1 MQKKLIAV
9 FICVI
14 TALFSLNGFAVFA
27 TNATTTTTTTPKT
40 TKKKNTSSVY
50 QLVKFKESNPNT
62 VNMLKSITLTIET
75 MGITNLNTKFTSEDT
90 TIATVE
96 KLNNTNVKVIGLREG
111 AVYIYA
117 ECGDKSAKFRVFV
130 RSADGTMGGVD
141 TLNVSSVPDKVLD
154 VASGEPIASE
164 FTYEGPPVSEE
175 DIFDDLKYEKTNPV
189 TIVVGIIG
197 WGLIIIGIMLVVT
210 IILQNRNPRTNRF
223 PGGSRNRFSKHYNK
237 SKRILP
243 DHYYRNLKKW

>member
-1 MQKKLIAV
+1 MQKKLLTLL
-9 FICVI
+9 ICVI
-14 TALFSLNGFAVFA
+14 TALFTASSIACFAA
-27 TNATTTTTTTPKT
+27 PTTTTTTKTT

-75 MGITNLNTKFTSEDT
+75 TGITNLNTKFTSDDT
-90 TIATVE
+90 TIASVE
-96 KLNNTNVKVIGLREG
+96 KINNTNVKVVGLREG
-111 AVYIYA
+111 AVYIHA
-117 ECGDKSAKFRVFV
+117 ECGDISAKFRVFV

-141 TLNVSSVPDKVLD
+141 TLDVSSVPDQVLD
-154 VASGEPIASE
+154 VASGTPVVSE
-164 FTYEGPPVSEE
+164 FNYNGPPVSEE
-175 DIFDDLKYEKTNPV
+175 DIFENLEYESTSPV
-189 TIVVGIIG
+189 TIVVGIIA
-197 WGLIIIGIMLVVT
+197 WGLIIVGIMLVVT
-210 IILQNRNPRTNRF
+210 ILMQNRHPKTNRF